1 MLNNI
6 RNFSKTWFA
15 KILLVIIVIPF
26 VFWGMGGVFSG
37 GNTNNIAKIN
47 NQSISTQD
55 FMNHLNSSRITLETI
70 KDNLNNNILE
80 EMLGELISKKMIQLE
95 EQDLNLIISDKIL
108 KKRIKENENFLDEN
122 KKFSRTKYEKFLLSS
137 NITAV
142 DFETKLR
149 NSELKKNLFSYIVGG
164 IKSPTFLS
172 NNTFKEQNK
181 KLSLEYIN
189 LENVYKKKDDFTMDE
204 ILKYIDKNKEN
215 LKEKNISFNYSKVTP
230 ATLIG
235 IDEYNDLFFQKID
248 NIENDISNGFTYDD
262 LLRKNNL
269 KSVFQA
275 NFKLNDKNI
284 SEVINKDVLKKIFNK
299 AEENKIELLEEND
312 FYLLYEI
319 KKVEKILP
327 SIESTNFISNVKEIM
342 VNKSKNDFNY
352 DLIKKISQK
361 SFNQKS
367 FEDISASSN
376 SGTENISITS
386 ISDTEK
392 FTIDSIKHIYSLPK
406 NSFGLIGDKN
416 KNIYLIKILNISES
430 HISKS
435 SENYKKYTNLTNVK
449 IRDSMYSSYDFHLNN
464 KYKVKINKKHLKELK
479 TIFNDNK

>member
-55 FMNHLNSSRITLETI
+55 FMNHLNSSRITLETV

-80 EMLGELISKKMIQLE
+80 EILGELISKKMIQLE

-122 KKFSRTKYEKFLLSS
+122 KKFSRLKYEKFLLSS

-142 DFETKLR
+142 DFETKVR
-149 NSELKKNLFSYIVGG
+149 NTELKKNLFSYIVGG

-248 NIENDISNGFTYDD
+248 NIENDISNGFTYDE

-312 FYLLYEI
+312 FYVLYEI

-361 SFNQKS
+361 SFTQKS

-464 KYKVKINKKHLKELK
+464 KYKVKINEK
-479 TIFNDNK
+479 TFERVKNYFQ

>member
-1 MLNNI
+1 MLNSI

-70 KDNLNNNILE
+70 KDNLDNNILE

-189 LENVYKKKDDFTMDE
+189 LENVYKKKNDFTMDE

-248 NIENDISNGFTYDD
+248 NIENDISNGFTYDEV
-262 LLRKNNL
+262 LRKNNL
-269 KSVFQA
+269 KSFFKE

-284 SEVINKDVLKKIFNK
+284 SEVMNKEVLKK
-299 AEENKIELLEEND
+299 
-312 FYLLYEI
+312 
-319 KKVEKILP
+319 
-327 SIESTNFISNVKEIM
+327 
-342 VNKSKNDFNY
+342 
-352 DLIKKISQK
+352 
-361 SFNQKS
+361 
-367 FEDISASSN
+367 
-376 SGTENISITS
+376 
-386 ISDTEK
+386 
-392 FTIDSIKHIYSLPK
+392 
-406 NSFGLIGDKN
+406 
-416 KNIYLIKILNISES
+416 
-430 HISKS
+430 
-435 SENYKKYTNLTNVK
+435 
-449 IRDSMYSSYDFHLNN
+449 
-464 KYKVKINKKHLKELK
+464 
-479 TIFNDNK
+479 

>member
-80 EMLGELISKKMIQLE
+80 EILGELISKKMIQLE

-122 KKFSRTKYEKFLLSS
+122 KKFSRLKYEKFLLSS

-181 KLSLEYIN
+181 KISLEYIN
-189 LENVYKKKDDFTMDE
+189 LENVYKKKDEFTMDE

-248 NIENDISNGFTYDD
+248 NIENDISNGFTYDE

-342 VNKSKNDFNY
+342 VNKSKNNFNY
-352 DLIKKISQK
+352 DLIKKISEK
-361 SFNQKS
+361 SFTQKS

-406 NSFGLIGDKN
+406 SSFGLIGDKN

-449 IRDSMYSSYDFHLNN
+449 IRDSMYSSYDFYLNN
-464 KYKVKINKKHLKELK
+464 KYKVKINEK
-479 TIFNDNK
+479 TFERVKNYFQ

>member
-1 MLNNI
+1 MLNKL
-6 RNFSKTWFA
+6 RNFAKT
-15 KILLVIIVIPF
+15 KIAGVVIGIIIIPF

-37 GNTNNIAKIN
+37 GNKNNIAKIN
-47 NQSISTQD
+47 NKSISTQD
-55 FMNHLNSSRITLETI
+55 FMDHLNSSRISLETI
-70 KDNLNNNILE
+70 KENIENNILE
-80 EMLGELISKKMIQLE
+80 EILAELISKKMIQLE
-95 EQDLNLIISDKIL
+95 KQNLNLIISDKIL

-122 KKFSRTKYEKFLLSS
+122 KKFSRVKYEKFLLSS
-137 NITAV
+137 NLTAV

-181 KLSLEYIN
+181 KISLEYIN

-204 ILKYIDKNKEN
+204 ISKYIDKNKEN
-215 LKEKNISFNYSKVTP
+215 LKEKNINFNYSKVTP
-230 ATLIG
+230 PTLIG

-248 NIENDISNGFTYDD
+248 NIENDISNGFTYDE

-312 FYLLYEI
+312 FYVLYKI

-342 VNKSKNDFNY
+342 FNKSKNDFNY
-352 DLIKKISQK
+352 DLVKKISQK
-361 SFNQKS
+361 SFTQKS

-376 SGTENISITS
+376 AGSENISITS
-386 ISDTEK
+386 ISDTDK

-416 KNIYLIKILNISES
+416 KNIYLIKILNILES
-430 HISKS
+430 NISKS
-435 SENYKKYTNLTNVK
+435 SENYNKYTNLTNVK

-464 KYKVKINKKHLKELK
+464 KYKVKINEK
-479 TIFNDNK
+479 TFERVKNYFQ

>member
-80 EMLGELISKKMIQLE
+80 EILGELISKKMIQLE

-122 KKFSRTKYEKFLLSS
+122 KKFSRLKYEKFLLSS

-248 NIENDISNGFTYDD
+248 NIENDISNGFTYDE

-361 SFNQKS
+361 SFTQKS

-406 NSFGLIGDKN
+406 SSFGLIGDKN

-464 KYKVKINKKHLKELK
+464 KYKVKINEK
-479 TIFNDNK
+479 TFERVKNYFQ

>member
-80 EMLGELISKKMIQLE
+80 EILGELISKKMIQLE

-122 KKFSRTKYEKFLLSS
+122 KKFSRLKYEKFLLSS
-137 NITAV
+137 NINVV

-181 KLSLEYIN
+181 KINLEYIN
-189 LENVYKKKDDFTMDE
+189 LENVYKKKDEFTMDE

-248 NIENDISNGFTYDD
+248 NIENDISNGFTYDE

-352 DLIKKISQK
+352 DLIKKISEK
-361 SFNQKS
+361 SFTQKS

-464 KYKVKINKKHLKELK
+464 KYKVKINEK
-479 TIFNDNK
+479 TFERVKNYFQ

>member
-80 EMLGELISKKMIQLE
+80 EILGELISKKMIQLE

-262 LLRKNNL
+262 C
-269 KSVFQA
+269 
-275 NFKLNDKNI
+275 
-284 SEVINKDVLKKIFNK
+284 
-299 AEENKIELLEEND
+299 
-312 FYLLYEI
+312 
-319 KKVEKILP
+319 
-327 SIESTNFISNVKEIM
+327 
-342 VNKSKNDFNY
+342 
-352 DLIKKISQK
+352 
-361 SFNQKS
+361 
-367 FEDISASSN
+367 
-376 SGTENISITS
+376 
-386 ISDTEK
+386 
-392 FTIDSIKHIYSLPK
+392 
-406 NSFGLIGDKN
+406 
-416 KNIYLIKILNISES
+416 
-430 HISKS
+430 
-435 SENYKKYTNLTNVK
+435 
-449 IRDSMYSSYDFHLNN
+449 
-464 KYKVKINKKHLKELK
+464 
-479 TIFNDNK
+479 

>member
-80 EMLGELISKKMIQLE
+80 EILGELISKKMIQLE

-137 NITAV
+137 NINVV

-361 SFNQKS
+361 SFTQKS

-406 NSFGLIGDKN
+406 SSFGLIGDKN

-464 KYKVKINKKHLKELK
+464 KYKVKINEK
-479 TIFNDNK
+479 TFERVKNYFQ

>member
-55 FMNHLNSSRITLETI
+55 FMNHLNSSRIILETI

-122 KKFSRTKYEKFLLSS
+122 KKFSRLKYEKFLLSS

-181 KLSLEYIN
+181 KISLEYIN

-230 ATLIG
+230 AILIG

-248 NIENDISNGFTYDD
+248 NIENDISNGFTYDE

-269 KSVFQA
+269 KSVFQT

-312 FYLLYEI
+312 FYVLYEI

-352 DLIKKISQK
+352 DLIRKISQK
-361 SFNQKS
+361 SFTQKS
-367 FEDISASSN
+367 FEDISTSSN
-376 SGTENISITS
+376 TGTENISITS

-392 FTIDSIKHIYSLPK
+392 FTIDIIKHIYSLPK
-406 NSFGLIGDKN
+406 SSFGLIGDKN

-430 HISKS
+430 NISKS

-464 KYKVKINKKHLKELK
+464 KYKVKINEK
-479 TIFNDNK
+479 TFERVKNYFQ

>member
-181 KLSLEYIN
+181 KINLEYIN
-189 LENVYKKKDDFTMDE
+189 LENVYKKKDEFTMDE

-248 NIENDISNGFTYDD
+248 NIENDISNGFTYDE

-312 FYLLYEI
+312 FYVLYEI

-352 DLIKKISQK
+352 NLIKKISQK

-430 HISKS
+430 NISKS

-464 KYKVKINKKHLKELK
+464 KYKVKINEK
-479 TIFNDNK
+479 TFERVKNYFQ

>member
-204 ILKYIDKNKEN
+204 ILKYIDENKEN

-248 NIENDISNGFTYDD
+248 NIENDISNGFTYDE

-312 FYLLYEI
+312 FYVLYEI

-367 FEDISASSN
+367 FENISASSN

-406 NSFGLIGDKN
+406 SSFGLIGDKN

-464 KYKVKINKKHLKELK
+464 KYKVKINEK
-479 TIFNDNK
+479 TFERVKNYFQ

>member
-47 NQSISTQD
+47 DQSISTQD

-80 EMLGELISKKMIQLE
+80 EILGELISKKMIQLE

-122 KKFSRTKYEKFLLSS
+122 KKFSRLKYEKFLLSS

-189 LENVYKKKDDFTMDE
+189 LENVYKKKDNFTMDE

-248 NIENDISNGFTYDD
+248 NIENDISNGFTYDE

-275 NFKLNDKNI
+275 NFKLNDKSI
-284 SEVINKDVLKKIFNK
+284 SEVMNKDVLKKIFNK

-361 SFNQKS
+361 SFTQKS

-430 HISKS
+430 NISKS

-464 KYKVKINKKHLKELK
+464 KYKVKINEK
-479 TIFNDNK
+479 TFERVKNYFQ

>member
-122 KKFSRTKYEKFLLSS
+122 KKFSRLKYEKFLLSS

-181 KLSLEYIN
+181 KISLEYIN

-248 NIENDISNGFTYDD
+248 NIENDISNGFTYDE

-361 SFNQKS
+361 SFTQKS

-406 NSFGLIGDKN
+406 SSFGLIGDKN

-430 HISKS
+430 NISKS

-449 IRDSMYSSYDFHLNN
+449 IRDSMYSSYDFYLNN
-464 KYKVKINKKHLKELK
+464 KYKIKINQK
-479 TIFNDNK
+479 TFERVKNYFQ

>member
-80 EMLGELISKKMIQLE
+80 EILGELISKKMIQLE

-248 NIENDISNGFTYDD
+248 NIENDISNGFTYDE

-312 FYLLYEI
+312 FYVLYEI

-327 SIESTNFISNVKEIM
+327 STESTNFISNVKEIM
-342 VNKSKNDFNY
+342 FNKSKNDFNY
-352 DLIKKISQK
+352 DLVKKISQK
-361 SFNQKS
+361 SFTQKS

-376 SGTENISITS
+376 AGSENISITS
-386 ISDTEK
+386 ISDTDK

-430 HISKS
+430 NISKS

-464 KYKVKINKKHLKELK
+464 KYKVKINEK
-479 TIFNDNK
+479 TFERVKNYFQ

>member
-80 EMLGELISKKMIQLE
+80 EILGELISKKMIQLE

-122 KKFSRTKYEKFLLSS
+122 KKFSRLKYEKFLLSS

-464 KYKVKINKKHLKELK
+464 KYKVKINEK
-479 TIFNDNK
+479 TFERVKNYFQ

>member
-47 NQSISTQD
+47 NRGISTQD

-122 KKFSRTKYEKFLLSS
+122 KKFSRLKYEKFLLSS
-137 NITAV
+137 NITAI

-149 NSELKKNLFSYIVGG
+149 STELKKNLFSYIVGG

-189 LENVYKKKDDFTMDE
+189 LENVYKKKNDFTMDE

-248 NIENDISNGFTYDD
+248 NIENDISNGFTYDE

-361 SFNQKS
+361 SFTQKS

-376 SGTENISITS
+376 IGTENISITS

-406 NSFGLIGDKN
+406 SSFGLIGDKN

-449 IRDSMYSSYDFHLNN
+449 IRDSMYSSYDFYLNN
-464 KYKVKINKKHLKELK
+464 KYKIKINQK
-479 TIFNDNK
+479 TFERVKNYFQ

>member
-122 KKFSRTKYEKFLLSS
+122 KKFSRLKYEKFLLSS

-181 KLSLEYIN
+181 KISLEYIN

-230 ATLIG
+230 PTLIG
-235 IDEYNDLFFQKID
+235 INEYNDLFFQKID
-248 NIENDISNGFTYDD
+248 NIENDISNGFTYDE

-361 SFNQKS
+361 SFTQKS

-406 NSFGLIGDKN
+406 SSFGLIGDKN

-464 KYKVKINKKHLKELK
+464 KYKVKINEK
-479 TIFNDNK
+479 TFERVKNYFQ

>member
-1 MLNNI
+1 MLNKL
-6 RNFSKTWFA
+6 RNFAKT
-15 KILLVIIVIPF
+15 KIAGVVIGIIIIPF
-26 VFWGMGGVFSG
+26 DFWGMGGVFSG

-55 FMNHLNSSRITLETI
+55 FMDHLNSSRITLETI

-108 KKRIKENENFLDEN
+108 KKRIKENENFLDEK

-137 NITAV
+137 NITSV

-149 NSELKKNLFSYIVGG
+149 NSELKKNLFSYVVGG

-181 KLSLEYIN
+181 KINLDYIN
-189 LENVYKKKDDFTMDE
+189 LENVYKQKKDFTTDE
-204 ILKYIDKNKEN
+204 ISKYIDENKEN
-215 LKEKNISFNYSKVTP
+215 LKEENISFNYSKVTP

-235 IDEYNDLFFQKID
+235 IDEYNELFFQKID
-248 NIENDISNGFTYDD
+248 NIENDISNGFTYDE

-269 KSVFQA
+269 KSVFQE
-275 NFKLNDKNI
+275 NFKLNDKSI
-284 SEVINKDVLKKIFNK
+284 SVDMNKEVLKKIFNK
-299 AEENKIELLEEND
+299 AEKNNIELLEESD
-312 FYLLYEI
+312 FYVLYEI

-327 SIESTNFISNVKEIM
+327 SIKSTNFISNVKEIM

-361 SFNQKS
+361 SFTQKS

-376 SGTENISITS
+376 TGTENISITS
-386 ISDTEK
+386 INDTEK
-392 FTIDSIKHIYSLPK
+392 FTIDSIKHIYSLPIS
-406 NSFGLIGDKN
+406 SFGLIGDKD
-416 KNIYLIKILNISES
+416 KNIYLIKILNILES
-430 HISKS
+430 NISKN
-435 SENYKKYTNLTNVK
+435 SENFKKYKDLTNVK
-449 IRDSMYSSYDFHLNN
+449 IRDSMYGSYDFHLNN
-464 KYKVKINKKHLKELK
+464 KYKVKINEK
-479 TIFNDNK
+479 TFERVKNYFQ

>member
-15 KILLVIIVIPF
+15 KILLVIIIIPF

-80 EMLGELISKKMIQLE
+80 EILGELISKKMIQLE
-95 EQDLNLIISDKIL
+95 EQNLNLIISDKIL

-122 KKFSRTKYEKFLLSS
+122 KKFSRLKYEKFLLSS

-142 DFETKLR
+142 DFETKLK

-172 NNTFKEQNK
+172 NNTFREQNK
-181 KLSLEYIN
+181 KLGLEYIN
-189 LENVYKKKDDFTMDE
+189 LENVYKKKDEFTMDE

-248 NIENDISNGFTYDD
+248 NIENDISNGFTYDE
-262 LLRKNNL
+262 LLRRNNL

-342 VNKSKNDFNY
+342 GNKSKNDFNY

-464 KYKVKINKKHLKELK
+464 KYKVKINEK
-479 TIFNDNK
+479 TFERVKNYFQ

>member
-80 EMLGELISKKMIQLE
+80 EILGELISKKMIQLE

-122 KKFSRTKYEKFLLSS
+122 KKFSRLKYEKFLLSS

-149 NSELKKNLFSYIVGG
+149 NTELKKNLFSYIVGG

-181 KLSLEYIN
+181 KLNLEYIN

-319 KKVEKILP
+319 NKMEKILP

-361 SFNQKS
+361 SFTQKS

-376 SGTENISITS
+376 AGSENISITS

-406 NSFGLIGDKN
+406 SSFGLIGDKN

-464 KYKVKINKKHLKELK
+464 KYKVKINEK
-479 TIFNDNK
+479 TFERVKNYFQ

>member
-122 KKFSRTKYEKFLLSS
+122 KKFSRLKYEKFLLSS

-230 ATLIG
+230 TTLIG

-248 NIENDISNGFTYDD
+248 NIENDISNGFTYDE

-361 SFNQKS
+361 SFTQKS

-386 ISDTEK
+386 INDTEK

-406 NSFGLIGDKN
+406 SSFGLIGDKN

-464 KYKVKINKKHLKELK
+464 KYKVKINEK
-479 TIFNDNK
+479 TFERVKNYFQ

>member
-122 KKFSRTKYEKFLLSS
+122 KKFSRLKYEKFLLSS

-181 KLSLEYIN
+181 KISLEYIN

-248 NIENDISNGFTYDD
+248 NIENDISNGFTYDE

-361 SFNQKS
+361 SFTQKS

-464 KYKVKINKKHLKELK
+464 KYKVKINEK
-479 TIFNDNK
+479 TFERVKNYFQ

>member
-6 RNFSKTWFA
+6 RNFSKTWYA

-122 KKFSRTKYEKFLLSS
+122 KKFSRPKYEKFLLSS

-248 NIENDISNGFTYDD
+248 NIENDISNGFTYDE

-361 SFNQKS
+361 SFTQKS

-464 KYKVKINKKHLKELK
+464 KYKVKINEK
-479 TIFNDNK
+479 TFERVKNYFQ

>member
-55 FMNHLNSSRITLETI
+55 FMNHLNSSRISLETI
-70 KDNLNNNILE
+70 KENIENNILE
-80 EMLGELISKKMIQLE
+80 EILAELISKKMIQLE

-137 NITAV
+137 NINVV

-248 NIENDISNGFTYDD
+248 NIENDISNGFTYDE

-312 FYLLYEI
+312 FYVLYEI

-406 NSFGLIGDKN
+406 SSFGLIGDKN

-464 KYKVKINKKHLKELK
+464 KYKVKINEK
-479 TIFNDNK
+479 TFERVKNYFQ

>member
-172 NNTFKEQNK
+172 NNVFKEQNK
-181 KLSLEYIN
+181 KITLDYIN

-248 NIENDISNGFTYDD
+248 NIENDISNGFTYDE

-361 SFNQKS
+361 SFTQKS

-406 NSFGLIGDKN
+406 SSFGLIGDKN

-430 HISKS
+430 YISKS
-435 SENYKKYTNLTNVK
+435 SEDYKKYTNLTNVK
-449 IRDSMYSSYDFHLNN
+449 IRDSMYRSYDFHLNN
-464 KYKVKINKKHLKELK
+464 KYKVKINEK
-479 TIFNDNK
+479 TFERVKNYFQ

>member
-181 KLSLEYIN
+181 KLTLEYIN

-248 NIENDISNGFTYDD
+248 NIENDISNGFTYDE

-464 KYKVKINKKHLKELK
+464 KYKVKINEK
-479 TIFNDNK
+479 TFERVKNYFQ

>member
-142 DFETKLR
+142 DFETKLK

-172 NNTFKEQNK
+172 NNTFREQNK
-181 KLSLEYIN
+181 KLGLEYIN
-189 LENVYKKKDDFTMDE
+189 LENVYKKKDEFTMDE

-248 NIENDISNGFTYDD
+248 NIENDISNGFTYDE
-262 LLRKNNL
+262 LLRRNNL

-284 SEVINKDVLKKIFNK
+284 SEVINKNVLKKIFNK

-386 ISDTEK
+386 IGDTGK

-464 KYKVKINKKHLKELK
+464 KYKVKINEK
-479 TIFNDNK
+479 TFERVKNYFQ

>member
-80 EMLGELISKKMIQLE
+80 EILGELISKKMIQLE

-181 KLSLEYIN
+181 KINLEYIN

-248 NIENDISNGFTYDD
+248 NIENDISNGFTYDE

-361 SFNQKS
+361 SFTQKS

-406 NSFGLIGDKN
+406 SSFGLIGDKN

-464 KYKVKINKKHLKELK
+464 KYKVKINDK
-479 TIFNDNK
+479 TFERVKNYFK